1 MKFKYRAFKNLA
13 NPKIEYGKM
22 PLLRVILKN
31 GLKTFPLECLV
42 DSGASTSL
50 ISYDIAAILDID
62 VTALTVQEY
71 EGIGNT
77 TVTGYIGKLE
87 LKVEGFDEWIT
98 IETGFTP
105 NDDFPVLGHSGFF
118 DAYEITF
125 RTYQQKF
132 ELKRK
137 PDKKSRLKP
146 KGLRN

>member
-50 ISYDIAAILDID
+50 VSYDIAAVLGID

-77 TVTGYIGKLE
+77 TVTGYI
-87 LKVEGFDEWIT
+87 W
-98 IETGFTP
+98 
-105 NDDFPVLGHSGFF
+105 
-118 DAYEITF
+118 
-125 RTYQQKF
+125 
-132 ELKRK
+132 
-137 PDKKSRLKP
+137 
-146 KGLRN
+146 